1 MMKIFKWETWRS
13 YRKYIVV
20 ALVAVLLGGLA
31 AGATW
36 YTVRDNSPPK
46 LWAADDTDW
55 TTVAAN
61 SDAGGPTREVPV
73 YIEAQVQRL
82 YGLHLGTVNRVRYK
96 IVALTSVKMRFDT
109 LLKGILS
116 RYKTT
121 WEVVEPPKLVSQ
133 EKKEG
138 LTTRIVEL
146 TVAVWEPPSLPDSMP
161 QGQHTEFL
169 PPPANKDKTAPP
181 PTVAQSPETAQ
192 TAVAQAATA
201 QAATQPGDDANAG
214 PVEPRLWP
222 MTAEF
227 IVSTD
232 DLKNG
237 LPKWEYI
244 ETPPINFGFASLVEP
259 DADKHGLDFG
269 PLGDPPDHPNRVGV
283 AMVRAGYAI
292 TACGG
297 AYLVFLMVSWWRR
310 RKQPL
315 PVPREIVLYREAMDS
330 AERAKLTRSH
340 LEQTRVAVRKYL
352 GGATLSDSELI
363 ELWAEHPAH
372 DGIVEVLT
380 TLREA
385 GRVGRLNVLEERKI
399 AEVMETLFEE
409 RQQVVKPVTRWSRL
423 LTAVGGRARKLSRI
437 VAPVR
442 KIANVPRAIGKI
454 CGLLRPKSQRR
465 RRK

>member
-13 YRKYIVV
+13 YRMYIVA

-36 YTVRDNSPPK
+36 YTVRDNSPPQ
-46 LWAADDTDW
+46 LWGTDDTDW

-109 LLKGILS
+109 LFKGILS

-121 WEVVEPPKLVSQ
+121 WEVVEPPKLISQ

-138 LTTRIVEL
+138 RTTRIIEL

-161 QGQHTEFL
+161 QGQHSEFL
-169 PPPANKDKTAPP
+169 PPPANKDKMAPP

-192 TAVAQAATA
+192 TTKAQAAASQDTA
-201 QAATQPGDDANAG
+201 QPEDDANAG

-222 MTAEF
+222 MKAEF

-315 PVPREIVLYREAMDS
+315 PVPREIVLFREAMVS

-340 LEQTRVAVRKYL
+340 LEQTRVAIRNYL
-352 GGATLSDSELI
+352 GGATLSDEELLA
-363 ELWAEHPAH
+363 LWAEHPKH
-372 DGIVEVLT
+372 NRISEVLA
-380 TLREA
+380 TLRAAASE
-385 GRVGRLNVLEERKI
+385 GRLNVLEERRI
-399 AEVMETLFEE
+399 AEVMEALVEE

-423 LTAVGGRARKLSRI
+423 MVTVGARASKLSRF
-437 VAPVR
+437 VTPVR
-442 KIANVPRAIGKI
+442 KIAKLPQAIGKI
-454 CGLLRPKSQRR
+454 RGLFRRKNQRR